1 MVTTTLST
9 TTLGQFAITRINQLR
24 RSGDLV
30 LYTPHFGP
38 RTSSAASGVDVIV
51 TGMALPIRTSGTWTG
66 TVQQTRIADG
76 GGPIDPGA
84 VVITV
89 PPTSPLVSIQPGEA
103 VTLTTTV
110 TAGWEAMQQAVG
122 GREWVVRDGVVR
134 SRRTRPAPTRSI
146 PRSAV
151 GLTADGRLI
160 LATVDGRE
168 TGVSEGV
175 RLTELAELMLER
187 GAVQAINL
195 DGGGSSTLVVRRAG
209 TETPVI
215 ANKPSD
221 GVERPVTNS
230 IQVVSTMPTGPLAVL
245 NVKPT
250 APSIYRNQTIDFSA
264 TGMDAGYNPVP
275 IQAGGQPGR

>member
-1 MVTTTLST
+1 M
-9 TTLGQFAITRINQLR
+9 
-24 RSGDLV
+24 
-30 LYTPHFGP
+30 TP
-38 RTSSAASGVDVIV
+38 
-51 TGMALPIRTSGTWTG
+51 
-66 TVQQTRIADG
+66 
-76 GGPIDPGA
+76 
-84 VVITV
+84 
-89 PPTSPLVSIQPGEA
+89 
-103 VTLTTTV
+103 
-110 TAGWEAMQQAVG
+110 GWEAVQQAVG
-122 GREWVVRDGVVR
+122 GREWIVRDGAVNI
-134 SRRTRPAPTRSI
+134 SPHPASADEI
-146 PRSAV
+146 HPRSAV

-215 ANKPSD
+215 VNKPSD

-245 NVKPT
+245 NVQPAAT
-250 APSIYRNQTIDFSA
+250 ERLQEPRRSTSRRPAWMPATTRCRSA
-264 TGMDAGYNPVP
+264 RASS
-275 IQAGGQPGR
+275 PGR